1 MKINWTRGLIM
12 APAIAISVLTQ
23 APKADAQALPCTWES
38 GLQFCFESLALN
50 PGGHDVF
57 NVKGNGLGRYVE
69 ERMEVQCHGGRVTS
83 WQSYGHLSEIEA
95 QAIVNNFCQGR
106 GTTGT
111 GY

>member
-1 MKINWTRGLIM
+1 MKLNIISGLLM
-12 APAIAISVLTQ
+12 APITAISVLTT
-23 APKADAQALPCTWES
+23 APKAEAAPCVWEN
-38 GLQFCFESLALN
+38 GLQFCFESIAPS

-69 ERMEVQCHGGRVTS
+69 ERMEVQCSGGRVTS
-83 WQSYGHLSEIEA
+83 WQSYGHMSEIEA
-95 QAIVNNFCQGR
+95 KVIVDNFCGGR